1 MRRGRLIR
9 KLNDGLNCFTGGAR
23 VKEVGYNTFFFQ
35 DTKGSKLLVSNTLVM
50 QFNDSKHTS
59 SFYMMPLSKGFYTLR
74 IEYAEKKKT
83 INYRLL
89 HV

>member
-74 IEYAEKKKT
+74 NDTRKKR
-83 INYRLL
+83 RL
-89 HV
+89 